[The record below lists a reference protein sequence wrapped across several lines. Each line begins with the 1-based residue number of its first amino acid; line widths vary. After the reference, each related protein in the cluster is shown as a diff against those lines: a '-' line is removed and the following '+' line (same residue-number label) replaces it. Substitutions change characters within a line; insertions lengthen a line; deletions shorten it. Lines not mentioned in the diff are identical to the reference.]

1 MGTEEQSSDR
11 RQLPVVFCTP
21 PKCPRCQGTNIQTRR
36 SVRVEES
43 STRFVTCRAC
53 QHRFKIIME

>member
-1 MGTEEQSSDR
+1 
-11 RQLPVVFCTP
+11 
-21 PKCPRCQGTNIQTRR
+21 
-36 SVRVEES
+36 VRVEES